1 MSTRVITG
9 GSSHRAKQQVVKL
22 LFGAKYSGQ
31 GSNAHRMLDHSIY
44 SYTALKT
51 AYLEEVHKL
60 HPDKNNHTHNHKKES
75 AKRKFVELKE
85 AWQRYDEFAK
95 TMRRVEKGDNEAS
108 SFTMFGVGC
117 SFCDND
123 EERAQREAIMD
134 QACRGWFSSGALGNG
149 DDEVDQEETFTKQQ
163 QQVPLCHDDYFVP
176 HDDDMHDIQ
185 AEEDPKRPAKPRNF
199 LVGHLIRPPR
209 NQN

>member
-1 MSTRVITG
+1 MSTRVIA
-9 GSSHRAKQQVVKL
+9 GSSSHHVKQQVVKM

-31 GSNAHRMLDHSIY
+31 GPNAHRMLDHSIY
-44 SYTALKT
+44 SYSELKT

-60 HPDKNNHTHNHKKES
+60 HPDKNCHISNHKKES
-75 AKRKFVELKE
+75 AKRQFVELKE
-85 AWQRYDEFAK
+85 AWQRYEELAK

-117 SFCDND
+117 SFSDND
-123 EERAQREAIMD
+123 EERAQRDAIMD

-149 DDEVDQEETFTKQQ
+149 DDEVDQEEKTFTKQQ
-163 QQVPLCHDDYFVP
+163 VSLCHDDYFVP
-176 HDDDMHDIQ
+176 HDESINDIQ
-185 AEEDPKRPAKPRNF
+185 ADEESKRPAKPRNF

-209 NQN
+209 NRD